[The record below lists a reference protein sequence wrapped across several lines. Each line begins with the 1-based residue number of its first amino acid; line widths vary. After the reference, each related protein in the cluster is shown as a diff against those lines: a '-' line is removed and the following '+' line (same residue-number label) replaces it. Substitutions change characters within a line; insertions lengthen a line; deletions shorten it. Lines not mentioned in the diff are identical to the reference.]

1 MDGNIKPHQ
10 IRMRSALDLMDLCLG
25 SLERT
30 KIFCGV
36 PLLALD
42 QIQVGVKSPTQDG
55 NWVRSAQKLW
65 TRNPWDYENS
75 LDKTFTEKLR
85 LQPTSITVRK
95 APGDTSR
102 AGKFY
107 SAKDEDG

>member
-1 MDGNIKPHQ
+1 M
-10 IRMRSALDLMDLCLG
+10 
-25 SLERT
+25 
-30 KIFCGV
+30 
-36 PLLALD
+36 
-42 QIQVGVKSPTQDG
+42 
-55 NWVRSAQKLW
+55 AQFPVARASCPCCIW
-65 TRNPWDYENS
+65 TRNLWDYEIS

>member
-42 QIQVGVKSPTQDG
+42 QIQVGVKIPYGGWQLGVVGAEALD
-55 NWVRSAQKLW
+55 AK
-65 TRNPWDYENS
+65 S
-75 LDKTFTEKLR
+75 LGL
-85 LQPTSITVRK
+85 
-95 APGDTSR
+95 
-102 AGKFY
+102 
-107 SAKDEDG
+107 